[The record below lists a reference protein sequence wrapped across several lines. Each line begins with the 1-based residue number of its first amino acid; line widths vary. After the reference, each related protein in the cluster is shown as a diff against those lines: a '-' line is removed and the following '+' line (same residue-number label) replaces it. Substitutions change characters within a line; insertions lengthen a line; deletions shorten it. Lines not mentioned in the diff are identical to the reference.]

1 VAKRDLYLA
10 HNRTKPVRG
19 HSTVKSDI
27 AHAGNAAFSIFP
39 SWRIYGQ
46 FPWLIWAAGWIAI
59 FKAFLWL
66 ATDPVIPSPLAEKMA
81 AKFIVTMIPFAV
93 LGVGIWNLRKWA
105 VWPLLV
111 LSVIDLMFYIFFPAA
126 SRYIAGNSF
135 FLLAIVLLICA
146 GPLGNILIL
155 VSGPSMLKHAG
166 KSGYFD
172 KFESSGLSKGE
183 KS

>member
-1 VAKRDLYLA
+1 MAQ
-10 HNRTKPVRG
+10 HRTKPVKG
-19 HSTVKSDI
+19 HSSVKSEITPPEI
-27 AHAGNAAFSIFP
+27 APFSIFP

-46 FPWLIWAAGWIAI
+46 FPWLIWAAGWLAI

-66 ATDPVIPSPLAEKMA
+66 ATDPVIPSPLAEQMA
-81 AKFIVTMIPFAV
+81 LKYIVTMIPFAL
-93 LGVGIWNLRKWA
+93 LGIGTWNLRKWA
-105 VWPLLV
+105 VWPLLI

-146 GPLGNILIL
+146 GPLGNIMIL
-155 VSGPSMLKHAG
+155 VSGPCMLKHAG
-166 KSGYFD
+166 KSAYFD
-172 KFESSGLSKGE
+172 KIESSGHSKGE

>member
-1 VAKRDLYLA
+1 MAQ
-10 HNRTKPVRG
+10 NRTKPVRG
-19 HSTVKSDI
+19 HSTVKSEI
-27 AHAGNAAFSIFP
+27 VPAKNAPFSIFP

-46 FPWLIWAAGWIAI
+46 FPWLVWAAGWLAI

-66 ATDPVIPSPLAEKMA
+66 ATDPVIPSPLAEQMA

-93 LGVGIWNLRKWA
+93 FGVGTWNLRKWA
-105 VWPLLV
+105 VWPLLI

-135 FLLAIVLLICA
+135 FLLAIVLLICT

-166 KSGYFD
+166 NSRYFD
-172 KFESSGLSKGE
+172 KLESSDHSKGE

>member
-1 VAKRDLYLA
+1 MAQ
-10 HNRTKPVRG
+10 NRTKPVRG
-19 HSTVKSDI
+19 HSSVSTDI
-27 AHAGNAAFSIFP
+27 DTAENAPFSIFP
-39 SWRIYGQ
+39 TWRINGQ
-46 FPWLIWAAGWIAI
+46 FPWLIWAAGWLAI

-66 ATDPVIPSPLAEKMA
+66 ATDPVIPSPLAEQMA

-93 LGVGIWNLRKWA
+93 LGVGTWNLRKWA
-105 VWPLLV
+105 VWPLLI

-126 SRYIAGNSF
+126 SRYIAGNNF

-155 VSGPSMLKHAG
+155 VSGPSMLKHTG
-166 KSGYFD
+166 KSGYFH
-172 KFESSGLSKGE
+172 KLESSGHSKGE